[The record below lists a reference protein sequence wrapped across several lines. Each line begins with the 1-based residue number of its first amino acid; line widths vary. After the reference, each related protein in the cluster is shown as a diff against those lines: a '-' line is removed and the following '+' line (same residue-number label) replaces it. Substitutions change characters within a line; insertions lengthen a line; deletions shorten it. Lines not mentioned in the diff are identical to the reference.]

1 MTKPSDD
8 LKILFK
14 WFVIPWLI
22 VAALDISIQVIRDDC
37 APRIPFCSSNE
48 NIQSSTV
55 PQVLGD

>member
-37 APRIPFCSSNE
+37 APRIPFCSTNE

-55 PQVLGD
+55 P